1 MGDFTIDV
9 DGFDRLINVLNQ
21 LPEKTSNQV
30 KRQLQASAD
39 RVLAQSQ
46 KEVAV
51 DKGDLKSTGRVE
63 PYTDGD
69 YSSHQTVAF
78 DVAYGGINGTV
89 TGKPVDYAGFVH
101 DGTTKQAPQPYL
113 APPFEEESQKLVGKL
128 GDIIRGS

>member
-1 MGDFTIDV
+1 MGDFTLDV
-9 DGFDRLINVLNQ
+9 DGFDRVINVLNQ
-21 LPEKTSNQV
+21 LPEKTSNQI

-39 RVLAQSQ
+39 RVLKQSS
-46 KEVAV
+46 KEVPV

-78 DVAYGGINGTV
+78 DVAYGGQNGSE
-89 TGKPVDYAGFVH
+89 TGEFVDYAGFVH
-101 DGTTKQAPQPYL
+101 DGTTRQQPQPYL
-113 APPFEEESQKLVGKL
+113 LPSFEEESQKLVGKL